1 MVFNLWAQYIVFLG
15 KNNHFFW
22 QKKTAKK
29 SFYRCLFFKVWDF
42 LSGILVLKKLHFWL
56 YFDALIAADKF

>member
-15 KNNHFFW
+15 KNNRYFR

-29 SFYRCLFFKVWDF
+29 SFYRYLFFKVWVF
-42 LSGILVLKKLHFWL
+42 LAGILALKKMPFGLFWMP
-56 YFDALIAADKF
+56 